1 MRLLIKTRTLHKW
14 LMRGIGIQVLIWAL
28 TGLYMVSMDIHF
40 IHGETLSDDKHN
52 QFSIQDASY
61 PIAALLDAFP
71 TATQV
76 TLYKRQDK
84 LVYRFK
90 RTNDTQWTIV
100 DATNGQQLSPLTS
113 LEARQI
119 ATSSVTDFTN
129 IAAVKLIDL
138 PEATPAELSPRWLP
152 VWQVTFDDLAGTTFY
167 IQQATGQI
175 VTRRHNVWRA
185 FDWMWRLHIMD
196 YDDGENVANPL
207 LLVLAVLAIVAII
220 SGILLLAC
228 RFLSV
233 SPPGSN
239 TLNALNKGGHND

>member
-1 MRLLIKTRTLHKW
+1 MRSLIKTRTLHKW

-52 QFSIQDASY
+52 QFSIQDADY

-76 TLYKRQDK
+76 TLYQRHDK

-90 RTNDTQWTIV
+90 RANAPQWTIV
-100 DATNGQQLSPLTS
+100 DATNGQQLTPLTS

-119 ATSSVTDFTN
+119 ATSSVTGYAN
-129 IAAVKLIDL
+129 IMAVKLIDL

-152 VWQVTFDDLAGTTFY
+152 VWRVTFDDLAGTTFY

-175 VTRRHNVWRA
+175 VTRRHNFWRA
-185 FDWMWRLHIMD
+185 FDWMWRFHIMD

-207 LLVLAVLAIVAII
+207 LLILAGLAIVAMI

-228 RFLSV
+228 RFLHV
-233 SPPGSN
+233 GSPAPH
-239 TLNALNKGGHND
+239 TLNALNKGDHND

>member
-90 RTNDTQWTIV
+90 RANDTNWTHSCSFV
-100 DATNGQQLSPLTS
+100 
-113 LEARQI
+113 R
-119 ATSSVTDFTN
+119 
-129 IAAVKLIDL
+129 K
-138 PEATPAELSPRWLP
+138 
-152 VWQVTFDDLAGTTFY
+152 
-167 IQQATGQI
+167 
-175 VTRRHNVWRA
+175 
-185 FDWMWRLHIMD
+185 
-196 YDDGENVANPL
+196 
-207 LLVLAVLAIVAII
+207 
-220 SGILLLAC
+220 
-228 RFLSV
+228 
-233 SPPGSN
+233 
-239 TLNALNKGGHND
+239 